1 MFRVLFYYK
10 IALLNELIG
19 LPVSDKR
26 FYDAIKFNYKTITYR
41 YAISAPKDFLISL
54 RIFKQI
60 FSNLFK
66 RFDCKSFN
74 VNSNVAIFDVN
85 SNNVELRTKYIKR
98 ISGEEIKLFIG
109 RDELLKSK
117 HLIQSLFT
125 VIILLVTFPFVFFIS
140 VFSSN
145 KLKYP
150 LLLINTIEAINI
162 LQLLRENKIN
172 KLHFF
177 CIYEH
182 DSNLLAYVLMKF
194 GIKVNKIPSEVP
206 MHFLNRTVVAD
217 SLSFCFRYQEEEFIK
232 YRDTM
237 HVSEIQHW
245 VPESA
250 FELEKYYL
258 QNNNTQLNTIGF
270 YSSGMWLRNEID
282 NMDLID
288 ADLYEKE
295 LLGYL
300 VEFIQVNPQ
309 YKLVVFLHPIEKLN
323 LEKTKTYYNNFL
335 IELTFADTTKPNSS
349 LFGSADVVV
358 SLYSTLAFER
368 IFWGFKTI
376 IMPLGQIDFPLTNTT
391 FNNICAKQQQELS
404 VKLKLAL
411 ELNAEDYYKKNEI
424 EKYVY
429 TAYNFFK

>member
-140 VFSSN
+140 IFSSN

-150 LLLINTIEAINI
+150 LLVINTIEAINI

-172 KLHFF
+172 KLYF
-177 CIYEH
+177 
-182 DSNLLAYVLMKF
+182 S
-194 GIKVNKIPSEVP
+194 
-206 MHFLNRTVVAD
+206 
-217 SLSFCFRYQEEEFIK
+217 
-232 YRDTM
+232 
-237 HVSEIQHW
+237 
-245 VPESA
+245 
-250 FELEKYYL
+250 
-258 QNNNTQLNTIGF
+258 
-270 YSSGMWLRNEID
+270 
-282 NMDLID
+282 
-288 ADLYEKE
+288 
-295 LLGYL
+295 
-300 VEFIQVNPQ
+300 
-309 YKLVVFLHPIEKLN
+309 
-323 LEKTKTYYNNFL
+323 
-335 IELTFADTTKPNSS
+335 
-349 LFGSADVVV
+349 
-358 SLYSTLAFER
+358 
-368 IFWGFKTI
+368 
-376 IMPLGQIDFPLTNTT
+376 
-391 FNNICAKQQQELS
+391 
-404 VKLKLAL
+404 
-411 ELNAEDYYKKNEI
+411 
-424 EKYVY
+424 
-429 TAYNFFK
+429 